1 MKTVKELHE
10 QKAALAKEIE
20 SLAERHDSGEW
31 NAETEQRWQTVND
44 EYNRLDKSLEIAKAA
59 ERARAFSNEQVIAG
73 DGITREEIVDA
84 SFSRHLNRKDENI
97 VTPEDRANAFLGWAR
112 AKAEKPLT
120 PEQVRALD
128 KVGKSASA
136 SAYDFN
142 LVGGEYR
149 TIRDVLQKRTTDYQS
164 TAAGFG
170 GTTVPE
176 GFVYNFEKALLAF
189 GSVRQVADV
198 VRTSG
203 VGDLPWPTANDTS
216 NKGSQIDE
224 VQDSTDSG
232 IDSTP
237 VAMSSIT
244 WKAFNFTSD
253 IIRVSYT
260 LLDDTAFNLQAELAS
275 MAGERIA
282 RITEDRFTNGNGTT
296 QPQGIA
302 IGATLGHVAASVSAI
317 DANELL
323 DLEHSVDP
331 AYRAGGRVGFMMH
344 DNVLKVL
351 RKLRDSDGRSLWQNS
366 LSAGE
371 PQTLAGYPI
380 FINQEMPNTLAATER
395 VMVFGDLSK
404 YKIRD
409 VSNFRLLLSEHRYME
424 FDQLAVVAHSRH
436 DGRILN
442 AGTNPIKYLAMA
454 AS

>member
-1 MKTVKELHE
+1 MKTVKELNE
-10 QKAALAKEIE
+10 QKAALAKDICEM
-20 SLAERHDSGEW
+20 AERHDSW
-31 NAETEQRWQTVND
+31 DSDAETRWQALND
-44 EYNRLDKSLEIAKAA
+44 DYNALDKSIEVAKQA
-59 ERARAFSNEQVIAG
+59 ERAAAFANEAVLTA
-73 DGITREEIVDA
+73 DGVTREEIVDK
-84 SFSRHLNRKDENI
+84 SFSRHLARKDESI

-112 AKAEKPLT
+112 AKADKPVL
-120 PEQVRALD
+120 PEQARALE

-136 SAYDFN
+136 AGYDFN
-142 LVGGEYR
+142 LTPGEYR
-149 TIRDVLQKRTTDYQS
+149 TVRDTIEKRDTVNYQS

-176 GFVYNFEKALLAF
+176 GFVFNFEKALLAF
-189 GSVRQVADV
+189 GSVRRVADV
-198 VRTSG
+198 VRTTG

-237 VAMSSIT
+237 VAMAATT

-260 LLDDTAFNLQAELAS
+260 LLDDTAFNLQAELAA

-282 RITEDRFTNGNGTT
+282 RITEDRFTNGNGST
-296 QPQGIA
+296 QPQGIRV
-302 IGATLGHVAASVSAI
+302 GAALGHVAAATNAI
-317 DANELL
+317 DPNELL

-331 AYRAGGRVGFMMH
+331 AYRAGERVGFMMH
-344 DNVLKVL
+344 DNILKVL

-380 FINQEMPNTLAATER
+380 FVNQEMPNTLAANNR
-395 VMVFGDLSK
+395 VVLFGDLSK

-409 VSNFRLLLSEHRYME
+409 VSNFRLLISEHRYLE
-424 FDQLAVVAHSRH
+424 FDQLAIVAHSRH